1 MHRDAQT
8 LPLLLFCVSVC
19 AIPSR
24 TPLPPP
30 LLGGVGRSKTAGP
43 HPLRL
48 CTNSKSDLCQTLTWF
63 LRTLNNT
70 PITALL
76 NTVTGFHSLP
86 QLLNSTCVREHA
98 VVCDCWGEMAE
109 CIYSM
114 SMPLCINHLTQ
125 TNCWPW
131 IYASVRGSRWQCIC
145 LSHNGWYT
153 KRAVIWQ
160 KCSPNGS
167 RVRQRLAKGRQVT
180 EEREWWMVTS
190 PGWSHRLQTLPHGF
204 FKTQNIARIR
214 AAISAAVG
222 EMDGQTGAYCALS
235 SGAAL

>member
-1 MHRDAQT
+1 MLRESVCDSLSH
-8 LPLLLFCVSVC
+8 PPFLLLRG
-19 AIPSR
+19 AEW
-24 TPLPPP
+24 
-30 LLGGVGRSKTAGP
+30 GEAKTAGP

-86 QLLNSTCVREHA
+86 QFVEQHMCVCEHA
-98 VVCDCWGEMAE
+98 VWCACWGEMPSA
-109 CIYSM
+109 YM
-114 SMPLCINHLTQ
+114 SMPLCVNHLTQ
-125 TNCWPW
+125 ANCWPG
-131 IYASVRGSRWQCIC
+131 IYASVTGSRWQCIC
-145 LSHNGWYT
+145 LSRNGWYT
-153 KRAVIWQ
+153 KHAVIWQ

-190 PGWSHRLQTLPHGF
+190 PGWSHRLQTLPHSF
-204 FKTQNIARIR
+204 FKTQNIACIR
-214 AAISAAVG
+214 AAISATAG

-235 SGAAL
+235 SEAALL